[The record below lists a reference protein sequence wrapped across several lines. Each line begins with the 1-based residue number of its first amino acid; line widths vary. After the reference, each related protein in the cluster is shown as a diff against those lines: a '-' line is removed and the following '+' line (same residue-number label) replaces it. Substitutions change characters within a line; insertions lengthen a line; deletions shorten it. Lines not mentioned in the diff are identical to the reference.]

1 MRKYK
6 VQIKRTAQKQID
18 KLPLSVA
25 RRVVS
30 KIGDLSDKPRPPGS
44 RKIVGSENTWRIR
57 VGNYRMLYTIEDDI
71 LLVEVIRVRHR
82 KDSYD

>member
-1 MRKYK
+1 MRKHK

-44 RKIVGSENTWRIR
+44 
-57 VGNYRMLYTIEDDI
+57 
-71 LLVEVIRVRHR
+71 
-82 KDSYD
+82 

>member
-1 MRKYK
+1 MKKYK

-30 KIGDLSDKPRPPGS
+30 KIRDLSDNPRPAGS
-44 RKIVGSENTWRIR
+44 RRIVGSENTWRIR
-57 VGNYRMLYTIEDDI
+57 VGNYRILYTIEDDI

>member
-1 MRKYK
+1 MKKYK

-30 KIGDLSDKPRPPGS
+30 KIRDLSDNPRPPGS

-57 VGNYRMLYTIEDDI
+57 VGNYRILYTVEDDI